1 MHGEYDSFKSN
12 LYFMKQN
19 KSILKL
25 LVLAVTVTI
34 AGTAM
39 AQVDLGIKAGLNL
52 STLNIQDQNGNHITG
67 TQLTPGA
74 NVGLTFDIP
83 IGYEFFMQPAALFS
97 MKGAKLT
104 YNANDYWWQDG
115 STAQNGDYTRINT
128 YNIEVPVNFIYKPQA
143 GNGHFMIG
151 VGPYFAYAAGGNYKS
166 VFNGTTKTG
175 KMEFINDYAKDN
187 GAGNTLVFG
196 RPFDVGG
203 NILFGYEFA
212 NRVSLQLNGQ
222 TSFTNLEPRDN
233 GNRNGAVLRNGG
245 LGISVGYR
253 F

>member
-1 MHGEYDSFKSN
+1 
-12 LYFMKQN
+12 MKQN
-19 KSILKL
+19 KSFLKL
-25 LVLAVTVTI
+25 LILAVTVTI

-52 STLNIQDQNGNHITG
+52 SSLNIQDQNGNKITG
-67 TQLTPGA
+67 AQFTPGA

-83 IGYEFFMQPAALFS
+83 VGYEFFIQPAALFS

-104 YNANDYWWQDG
+104 YNANDYMWQDG
-115 STAQNGDYTRINT
+115 STSQAGDYTRINT

-151 VGPYFAYAAGGNYKS
+151 VGPYFAYAAGGNYHS
-166 VFNGTTKTG
+166 VLNGNTTTG
-175 KMEFINDYAKDN
+175 KMEFINDYANDSK
-187 GAGNTLVFG
+187 AANTLVFG
-196 RPFDVGG
+196 KPFDVGG
-203 NILFGYEFA
+203 NILVGYEFP

-222 TSFTNLEPRDN
+222 TSFSNLEPKDQ

-245 LGISVGYR
+245 LGLSVGYR